1 MATQAGLSGIDV
13 RAVVSELQ
21 ALLPLWINKVF
32 QFGGA
37 TMGIRLNGEEHAK
50 FLLIIEPGKRAHL
63 YMEFPVP
70 PKIPPSFAMLLRKYL
85 AGGRVLESRQHG
97 LSRTVVFD
105 IGKGGTTFHLI
116 IELYDAGNVI
126 LCDSGYTIIRP
137 FSHQRFREREI
148 VPGARY
154 TMPEN
159 DPSLLDDE
167 GFARF
172 LAGENKEIVKVLAT
186 GALLG
191 GNYAEFICH
200 ETGTDKKALSG
211 TVDAAAIRKAIAGL
225 LVRAES
231 ERDPVIAKEGCVPF
245 ITTETGDLKRFLTFN
260 EALDAY
266 YPAITQKTPGL
277 KKTRLMRS
285 KEDVIRDYQ
294 EKALVKFDKKISDL
308 GHVVETIYEN
318 YPLLAEIISTLD
330 QASKTRSWQEI
341 DKIVKQNRDG
351 PAGRIISV
359 HPDDASVDVD
369 LEISVRLHVHENLEA
384 NLGRYYAEIKKYKK
398 KIAGAKIAMEKPLP
412 KKVTAKIHAP
422 FLKKKWYHRFR
433 WFFTSDGILVLGGRD
448 ASQNEELVKK
458 YMEGNDTFI
467 HADVHGA
474 SVVIIKGTTGHMDE
488 ASAFAASYSGAWRSG
503 HFSADVYA
511 VRPDQVSK
519 TPEAGEYI
527 GRGSFIVRGER
538 TYLRDVPLGIAI
550 GLQTE
555 PEIAVIG
562 GPAVAVMRRARYL
575 VELKPGRFEPN
586 DTAKKVLRIL
596 REKVPEQEWKSLKSV
611 LNTEKVAGFVP
622 PGGSDIIETTE
633 RTGNP
638 AGQEL
643 IQ

>member
-21 ALLPLWINKVF
+21 ALLPLWINKVY
-32 QFGGA
+32 QFKGA

-50 FLLIIEPGKRAHL
+50 HLLVIEPGKRLHL
-63 YMEFPVP
+63 VRELPDP

-85 AGGRVLESRQHG
+85 AGGKVLDVRQHG
-97 LSRTVVFD
+97 LSRTIIFD
-105 IGKGGTTFHLI
+105 IGKSGTAFHLI
-116 IELYDAGNVI
+116 IELYDSGNVI
-126 LCDSGYTIIRP
+126 ICDSGYTIIRP
-137 FSHQRFREREI
+137 LSHQRFRDRDI

-159 DPSLLDDE
+159 DPIFLDDE

-172 LAGENKEIVKVLAT
+172 LASENREIVKALAV

-191 GNYAEFICH
+191 GNYAEFICQV
-200 ETGTDKKALSG
+200 TGTDKNALSG
-211 TVDAAAIRKAIAGL
+211 TVDALVIRNAIAD
-225 LVRAES
+225 LVRRAES

-245 ITTETGDLKRFLTFN
+245 VTTETGELKRFPTFN

-266 YPAITQKTPGL
+266 YPAIIHKAPGPEKKRQKRP
-277 KKTRLMRS
+277 
-285 KEDVIRDYQ
+285 KEEAIRDYQ
-294 EKALVKFDKKISDL
+294 EKAVIRFNKKIADL
-308 GHVVETIYEN
+308 GLAVETIYEN
-318 YPLLAEIISTLD
+318 YQLVGGIIDTLD
-330 QASKTRSWQEI
+330 RVSKSHSWQEI
-341 DKIVKQNRDG
+341 NSIIEQNKEG
-351 PAGRIISV
+351 PAGRIVAV
-359 HPDDASVDVD
+359 HPADASVDLD
-369 LEISVRLHVHENLEA
+369 LGNRVTIHVHENIEA

-398 KIAGAKIAMEKPLP
+398 KIAGAKFAMESPLP

-433 WFFTSDGILVLGGRD
+433 WFFTSDGVLVLGGRD

-458 YMEGNDTFI
+458 YMEGRDTFI

-474 SVVIIKGTTGHMDE
+474 SVVIIKGTTGLMEE
-488 ASAFAASYSGAWRSG
+488 AAIFAASYSGAWRSG

-519 TPEAGEYI
+519 TPEAGEYV

-538 TYLRDVPLGIAI
+538 TYLRNIPLGIAI
-550 GLQTE
+550 GLQAE

-562 GPAVAVMRRARYL
+562 GPLTAVKQRARYL
-575 VELKPGRFEPN
+575 VELKPGQYEPN

-596 REKVPEQEWKSLKSV
+596 REKIPEAEWKSLKSV
-611 LNTEKVAGFVP
+611 LNTDTVAGFVP
-622 PGGSDIIETTE
+622 PGGSDIMEKPGTTVD
-633 RTGNP
+633 P
-638 AGQEL
+638 AAEV
-643 IQ
+643 